1 MMSFFVALR
10 KEWLEQW
17 RTYRLPVVAV
27 VLVVF
32 GLLSPLIAKY
42 TPELIKLVPEGEAIA
57 QLIPPP
63 TAMDAVAQ
71 YLKNMSQF
79 GVILALLL
87 TMGAVAQEKDKGTAA
102 MMLVKP
108 LPRVTFLAAKFT
120 ALALTFAASIALA
133 GVACY
138 YYTWLMFGALDVTRW
153 LAFNGLLLLF
163 VLVYVALTLFG
174 SVVAKS
180 QAAAGG
186 LAFCFLLVLGLIGSI
201 PGWGKYFPG
210 QLLTWGAGLV
220 AGNAETFWPA
230 LWVSVSI
237 IIAAFVGAWRVFE
250 RQEL

>member
-1 MMSFFVALR
+1 MKSFFVLLR

-17 RTYRLPVVAV
+17 RTYRLLVVGV

-57 QLIPPP
+57 ALIPTP
-63 TAMDAVAQ
+63 TALEAVAQ

-79 GVILALLL
+79 GGILALLL

-108 LPRVTFLAAKFT
+108 LPRLAFLAAKFA
-120 ALALTFAASIALA
+120 ALALMFTASLALA
-133 GVACY
+133 GLACY
-138 YYTWLMFGALDVTRW
+138 YYTWLMFGPLDALRW
-153 LAFNGLLLLF
+153 LAFNGLLLAY
-163 VLVYVALTLFG
+163 VLVYVALTLFC
-174 SVVAKS
+174 SVITKS

-186 LAFCFLLVLGLIGSI
+186 LAICFLLVLGLVGAV
-201 PGWGKYFPG
+201 PGWGDYLPG
-210 QLLTWGAGLV
+210 QLLTWGYGIMAGKADTFYPALAVSAGLIV
-220 AGNAETFWPA
+220 
-230 LWVSVSI
+230 
-237 IIAAFVGAWRVFE
+237 AAFIGAWRAFE